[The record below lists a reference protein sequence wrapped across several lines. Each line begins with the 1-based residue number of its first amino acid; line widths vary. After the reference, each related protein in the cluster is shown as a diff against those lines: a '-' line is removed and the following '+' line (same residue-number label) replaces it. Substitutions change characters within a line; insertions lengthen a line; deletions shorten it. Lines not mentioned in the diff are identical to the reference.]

1 MESLPMYTFFS
12 FSMLLNGN
20 ITDLEKPDRIC
31 LPTIVIDKLSGL
43 LLHPSIFSSKY
54 SRSA

>member
-1 MESLPMYTFFS
+1 MYTFFY
-12 FSMLLNGN
+12 FSMFLNGN